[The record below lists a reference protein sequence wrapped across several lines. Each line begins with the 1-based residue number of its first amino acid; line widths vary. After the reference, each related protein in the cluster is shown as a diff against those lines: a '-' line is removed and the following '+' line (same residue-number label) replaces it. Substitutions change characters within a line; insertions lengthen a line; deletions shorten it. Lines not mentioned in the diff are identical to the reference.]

1 MIRKVKLSTRAS
13 RKLDKLLSYLENE
26 WSTKVKKEFIH
37 KLNTSLS
44 LIQKNPDSF
53 QKSDSVPG
61 LHRCVISKQTTI
73 YYRYDDKQ
81 IYIVTLFD
89 NRQDPDKL
97 NKEI

>member
-1 MIRKVKLSTRAS
+1 MIRKIKLSKRAS
-13 RKLDKLLSYLENE
+13 RKLDKILYYLENE
-26 WSTKVKKEFIH
+26 WSAKVKNDFIY
-37 KLNTSLS
+37 KLNKSLA

-73 YYRYDDKQ
+73 YYRYDNKH
-81 IYIVTLFD
+81 IYIVTVFD

-97 NKEI
+97 KREI